1 VISTLI
7 RCEMETHGYITPQ
20 NISLSAYHKEY
31 CVRPT
36 LQPDT
41 TPFAKL
47 IDTIYNMRT
56 ASTIFSA
63 LALSST
69 VTLASTQYWNVVDYT
84 VSDDQKILSYTGM
97 MVAPTLPRAGVY
109 YLWPG
114 LQPEDNG
121 GVFQPVLDGRS
132 GGWWFGMGWCCSN
145 PSLAWGGG
153 FPVEADTV
161 LGFNFTLAESEAL
174 WKTTITNGQTGQM
187 VDGEFP
193 LGEPTSK

>member
-1 VISTLI
+1 
-7 RCEMETHGYITPQ
+7 
-20 NISLSAYHKEY
+20 
-31 CVRPT
+31 
-36 LQPDT
+36 
-41 TPFAKL
+41 
-47 IDTIYNMRT
+47 MRT
-56 ASTIFSA
+56 ANTIFSA
-63 LALSST
+63 LTLFST

-84 VSDDQKILSYTGM
+84 VSEDQKILSYTGL